1 MFSTL
6 VVKDWNWTDSCSS
19 CFCMLSTLF
28 SSSELFSESAEFED
42 WNCAI
47 KIRVN
52 CLCLKKSV
60 TMARMVRVSVM
71 AMVIM
76 TILKVDHL

>member
-1 MFSTL
+1 MCSTL
-6 VVKDWNWTDSCSS
+6 VFKDWNWTVRCSS
-19 CFCMLSTLF
+19 CFCMMSTFF

-42 WNCAI
+42 WNCAF

-52 CLCLKKSV
+52 CLCLKKSA

-71 AMVIM
+71 AIM